1 MSIVLHHHPR
11 TRAANVLWFLEE
23 VGCEYTLE
31 FVELEQGAHK
41 TTAFKT
47 LNPMGKVP
55 TLVDGDV
62 VLAEVAAIGMYL
74 ADKYA
79 PGRLAPAL
87 DAPQRAPYL
96 RWICYGPSVIEPGCM
111 AKAANWEFK
120 PLTAGWGTYEEMLET
135 IDAAIGDGPFL
146 LGENFSM
153 ADMLFGGTVG
163 WMMKF
168 GMLPKKPAWEA
179 YIERLE
185 ARPARQKARALN
197 AAVAAEHGLDLC

>member
-1 MSIVLHHHPR
+1 MSVVLHHHPH
-11 TRAANVLWFLEE
+11 TRAANVVWLLEE

-31 FVELEQGAHK
+31 YVDLKAGAHK
-41 TTAFKT
+41 QDGFKA
-47 LNPMGKVP
+47 LNTMGKIP
-55 TLVDGDV
+55 TLLDGDAV
-62 VLAEVAAIGMYL
+62 VTEVAAIGMYL

-87 DAPQRAPYL
+87 DAPERGTYL

-120 PLTAGWGTYEEMLET
+120 PQSAGWGTYDEMLAT
-135 IDAAIGDGPFL
+135 IDTAIDDGPFL
-146 LGENFSM
+146 LGETFTM

-163 WMMKF
+163 WMMQF

-179 YIERLE
+179 YVARLE
-185 ARPARQKARALN
+185 ERPARRRSREIN
-197 AAVAAEHGLDLC
+197 AKIIAEKGL